1 MTAGGTHRCVAG
13 AFALLVLLALACF
26 VLVATRAPVFVA
38 LDAWYQALPQT
49 NYVELVRVDEFRT
62 SLKVKSFAVHMMIL
76 TAQLAVF
83 GALVGWLVC
92 RWAPAHARRSPST
105 GGIVVA
111 AGLSALAGSAILAY
125 SLACFASLPG
135 SAGVCALYAK
145 EGIIDLGHSL
155 GFLATAGLLWL
166 AAWRY
171 ARGRRDLE
179 GGGCIALGAAL
190 AGAAAFVVGM
200 EEISWGQTYLAWQSP
215 EFFMAYNDQ
224 HETNAHNFLNGYLTP
239 IYYAMGAAILL
250 GTIAALVL
258 DDLLGERLPWLRALC
273 PPRALLWVAIWF
285 PLGSEIFIF
294 SSTETFETLMT
305 IYALGYGV
313 AILARSPASRRAG
326 AFGHR
331 PPAAIE
337 QAA

>member
-1 MTAGGTHRCVAG
+1 MRGGGSNRLAAAAFSLFVVA
-13 AFALLVLLALACF
+13 ALGCF
-26 VLVATRAPVFVA
+26 VLVAAHAPIFRDV
-38 LDAWYQALPQT
+38 DAWYQALPQT

-62 SLKVKSFAVHMMIL
+62 SLKVKSFALHMMIM
-76 TAQLAVF
+76 TAQFALF

-92 RWAPAHARRSPST
+92 RWAPAHARKCASA
-105 GGIVVA
+105 GGILIA

-125 SLACFASLPG
+125 SLACFVSLPG

-145 EGIIDLGHSL
+145 EGVIDLSHSL
-155 GFLATAGLLWL
+155 GFLLTAGLLWL

-171 ARGRRDLE
+171 ARNHRGSPGAGYR
-179 GGGCIALGAAL
+179 ALGAAL

-224 HETNAHNFLNGYLTP
+224 QETNAHNFLNGYLTP

-250 GTIAALVL
+250 GTIAAFVL
-258 DDLLGERLPWLRALC
+258 DDLFGRRLSWLRALC

-305 IYALGYGV
+305 LYALGYGV
-313 AILARSPASRRAG
+313 TILARSRAAHDAVTAG
-326 AFGHR
+326 TGPR
-331 PPAAIE
+331 AAIG
-337 QAA
+337 QAV